1 MRLAQRSNT
10 HARRGGL
17 TLVEVMIA
25 LTVISVAVYML
36 SSTITA
42 AMMHSSARKERTLA
56 VESAM
61 NTLEHMR
68 AAPFKDLFV
77 LYNDNPDDDPD
88 GPGTAP
94 GSTFNTPGLTPRNGT
109 RAVGFIMLPVLEG
122 DLRENLN
129 IPELSLPRDLNGDLV
144 IDGLDHA
151 EDYTVLPIQVLV
163 EWTGSSS
170 EGHLLISSMFSAVQK
185 ELR

>member
-1 MRLAQRSNT
+1 MCLTQSSNKRG
-10 HARRGGL
+10 RRAGL

-25 LTVISVAVYML
+25 MTVISVAVYML

-42 AMMHSSARKERTLA
+42 AMVHSSARKERTLA

-68 AAPFKDLFV
+68 AAPFEDLFT
-77 LYNDNPDDDPD
+77 LYNNNPDDDPD

-94 GSTFNTPGLTPRNGT
+94 GSTFNTPGLAPRNGAQ
-109 RAVGFIMLPVLEG
+109 AVGFIMLPVLEG
-122 DLRENLN
+122 NLRESLN

-144 IDGLDHA
+144 IDDNDHA
-151 EDYTVLPIQVLV
+151 EDYNVLPIQILV
-163 EWTGSSS
+163 EWTGSSG
-170 EGHLLISSMFSAVQK
+170 EGHLVISSMFSAVQK